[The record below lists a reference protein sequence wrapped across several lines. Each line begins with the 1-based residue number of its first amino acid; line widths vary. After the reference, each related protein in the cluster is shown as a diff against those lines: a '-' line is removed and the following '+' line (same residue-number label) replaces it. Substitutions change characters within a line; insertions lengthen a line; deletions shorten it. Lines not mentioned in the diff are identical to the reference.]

1 VIDMELAVLALVVV
15 VGLIVAFAVL
25 STLLRVLVWLLVLP
39 FRLIG
44 LLFTLIL
51 LPFRLVF
58 GIVGSMLG
66 WIFRP
71 ARRPLAS

>member
-15 VGLIVAFAVL
+15 LGLIVAFAVL
-25 STLLRVLVWLLVLP
+25 SSLLRVLLWLLVLP

-44 LLFTLIL
+44 LVFTLIL
-51 LPFRLVF
+51 LPFRIVF
-58 GIVGSMLG
+58 GVAGSILG

-71 ARRPLAS
+71 ARRPAAS